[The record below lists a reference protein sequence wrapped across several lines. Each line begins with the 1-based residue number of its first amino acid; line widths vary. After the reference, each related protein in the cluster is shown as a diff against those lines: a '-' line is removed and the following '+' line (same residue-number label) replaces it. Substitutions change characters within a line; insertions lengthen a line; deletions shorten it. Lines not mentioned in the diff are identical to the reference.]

1 MAEKKKTAA
10 KKTTKT
16 AAKKTTAQK
25 TANTSKPAAA
35 KKKPAAKQPSVQSM
49 KVCKD
54 PEPFMTAKI
63 TQQTVYWLIIG
74 LAVMLLG
81 MWILKVQ
88 NEVQSIYDQI
98 ERINIIGTELPSDIE
113 KSAESTEQTS
123 VETE

>member
-1 MAEKKKTAA
+1 
-10 KKTTKT
+10 
-16 AAKKTTAQK
+16 
-25 TANTSKPAAA
+25 
-35 KKKPAAKQPSVQSM
+35 M

-98 ERINIIGTELPSDIE
+98 ERINMIDAELPSDIE
-113 KSAESTEQTS
+113 KPVEDTEQTP
-123 VETE
+123 VETETE